1 MPSFAYRAYLADGA
15 TEAGVVDAPSRQE
28 AARRLAQQGRRSF
41 YLAPDKGS
49 SIRLLRPTGGFS
61 LTKRIDLGQL
71 FAELSVLLNAGFTI
85 DRALGAVVSGE
96 ANAAKRKQVQGVLD
110 VTTGGRS
117 IAEAFLTL
125 PGISADVAALLASG
139 ERSGKMAYIC
149 QRLAENFEARAKRR
163 TAIIEALSYPAFLL
177 VVMFGA
183 LIILATVLVPA
194 LEPIFEGSSAPR
206 PLTMRMLSAL
216 GTVFTEYPFVFPLA
230 ALVGL
235 LAYLLVSRS
244 SAARNALSHWS
255 VKIPLF
261 GRLFTNAALAR
272 YLETLS
278 LLLGNGVTM
287 SEALRLA
294 AGVSQHASLK
304 TSFSAIEEDVANGAR
319 LHAAAAKAG
328 IFDNPTMSLIS
339 LGDDANA
346 LPIVLDRAGRMLQA
360 ALTRRIDTL
369 LKLLTPAMTISLGL
383 LVGSLVVS
391 VMTTIL
397 SINDLA
403 LQ

>member
-1 MPSFAYRAYLADGA
+1 MPAFAYRAYLADGA
-15 TEAGVVDAPSRQE
+15 TEVGVVDAPSRQE
-28 AARRLAQQGRRSF
+28 AARRLAQQGRRPF
-41 YLAPDKGS
+41 YLTQDKAGS
-49 SIRLLRPTGGFS
+49 ARLRWPSAGLG
-61 LTKRIDLGQL
+61 LTKRIDLGHL

-96 ANAAKRKQVQGVLD
+96 ANVARRKQLQAVLD
-110 VTTGGRS
+110 ITTGGRS

-125 PGISADVAALLASG
+125 PGISGDVAALLASG
-139 ERSGKMAYIC
+139 ERSGKMAFIC
-149 QRLAENFEARAKRR
+149 QRLAETFEAKAKRR
-163 TAIIEALSYPAFLL
+163 AAVVGALTYPAFLL

-183 LIILATVLVPA
+183 LIVLATVLVPA

-216 GTVFTEYPFVFPLA
+216 GTVFTGYPFVFPLI
-230 ALVGL
+230 ALAGL
-235 LAYLLVSRS
+235 LTFLLASRS
-244 SAARNALSHWS
+244 SAARNALSTRLL
-255 VKIPLF
+255 KIPLF
-261 GRLFTNAALAR
+261 GPLITNAVLAR

-294 AGVSQHASLK
+294 TNVSEHASLK
-304 TSFSAIEEDVANGAR
+304 TSFTAIEEEVANGAR
-319 LHAAAAKAG
+319 LHVAAAKAG
-328 IFDNPTMSLIS
+328 IFDDPTLSLIS

-346 LPIVLDRAGRMLQA
+346 LPVVLDRASKMLQS
-360 ALTRRIDTL
+360 ALARRIDTL
-369 LKLLTPAMTISLGL
+369 LKLLTPALTISLGL